1 MILMEIKRLNAWNTV
16 IPLDEKMHQAAFSYN
31 LTFIQEEV
39 EKIYINK
46 ICRITT

>member
-1 MILMEIKRLNAWNTV
+1 MNAWNTE
-16 IPLDEKMHQAAFSYN
+16 IPLDEKMHRAAFSYN

-39 EKIYINK
+39 KKYINK